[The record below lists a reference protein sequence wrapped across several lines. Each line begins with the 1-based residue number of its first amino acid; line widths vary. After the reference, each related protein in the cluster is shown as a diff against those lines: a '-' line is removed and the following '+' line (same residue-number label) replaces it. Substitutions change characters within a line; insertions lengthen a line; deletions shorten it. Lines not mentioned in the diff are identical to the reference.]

1 MNYDLSQ
8 LNEIGFEL
16 LESYINGNQSYVR
29 GELNKL
35 TPLQVVYI
43 MGLMF
48 DENATEA
55 HKLVKHCAH
64 FVN

>member
-1 MNYDLSQ
+1 MTLDLSE

-35 TPLQVVYI
+35 TPLQVVYV

-48 DENATEA
+48 DEKATEA
-55 HKLVKHCAH
+55 QKLVKHCSH